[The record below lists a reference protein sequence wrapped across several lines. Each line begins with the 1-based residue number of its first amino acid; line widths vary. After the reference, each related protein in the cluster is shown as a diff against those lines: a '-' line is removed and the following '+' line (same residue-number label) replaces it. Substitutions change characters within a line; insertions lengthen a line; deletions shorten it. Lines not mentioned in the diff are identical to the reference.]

1 MTEATHLS
9 QASLLHRIVAFPLTL
24 LVIEAAAV
32 LALAIGYSFSA
43 AKLGVMDKGAVQFVG
58 ALVLAGLIIGLWKL
72 LHRWLERSEDREFAF
87 AGAVA
92 ELGAGLAIGFAL
104 FCGATG
110 IVVLLGGFEV
120 LGLRGMGALW
130 SMLSLA
136 VFSGVFEEVLFR
148 GVLFRHIET
157 MLGTW
162 AALAIT
168 STLFGAA
175 HLANPGATPFAALAV
190 AMEAGILLGAAY
202 LLTRRLWLA
211 VGIHAAWNFTQGWVF
226 SVPVS
231 GGNAPLGLLIT
242 RRVGPDWLTGG
253 SFGLEAS
260 VPALVVATTAGIV
273 MLVIAV
279 RRGRVVMP
287 MWVRSRIARQNA
299 MPKT

>member
-1 MTEATHLS
+1 MTETTHQPKPS
-9 QASLLHRIVAFPLTL
+9 RVRRIVAFPLTL
-24 LVIEAAAV
+24 LVIEAVAV

-43 AKLGVMDKGAVQFVG
+43 TKLGVMDKGPVQFAG
-58 ALVLAGLIIGLWKL
+58 ALVLAGLIVGLWKL
-72 LHRWLERSEDREFAF
+72 LQRWLERSEDREFAF
-87 AGAVA
+87 AGAA
-92 ELGAGLAIGFAL
+92 PELGAGLAIGFAL
-104 FCGATG
+104 FSVMTG
-110 IVVLLGGFEV
+110 IVALLGGFEV

-148 GVLFRHIET
+148 GVLFRHVEA
-157 MLGTW
+157 MLGSW

-168 STLFGAA
+168 SALFGAA

-190 AMEAGILLGAAY
+190 AMEAGILLGGAY

-242 RRVGPDWLTGG
+242 RRIGPDWLTGG
-253 SFGLEAS
+253 AFGLEAS
-260 VPALVVATTAGIV
+260 VVAMVVATGAGAV
-273 MLVIAV
+273 MLVLAARKGQIQP
-279 RRGRVVMP
+279 P
-287 MWVRSRIARQNA
+287 MWRHA
-299 MPKT
+299 

>member
-1 MTEATHLS
+1 MTDAIHQS
-9 QASLLHRIVAFPLTL
+9 QASLLRRIVAFPLTL

-32 LALAIGYSFSA
+32 IALAIGYSFSA
-43 AKLGVMDKGAVQFVG
+43 TKLGVMDKGPIQFTG

-87 AGAVA
+87 AGAA
-92 ELGAGLAIGFAL
+92 PELGAGLVLGFVL
-104 FCGATG
+104 FSGMTG
-110 IVVLLGGFEV
+110 IVALLGGFEV

-130 SMLSLA
+130 SMLSVA
-136 VFSGVFEEVLFR
+136 VFSGIFEETLFR
-148 GVLFRHIET
+148 GVLFRHIEA

-168 STLFGAA
+168 SALFGAA

-242 RRVGPDWLTGG
+242 RRIGPDWLTGG

-260 VPALVVATTAGIV
+260 APALVIATTAGIV

-279 RRGRVVMP
+279 RKGRIVAP
-287 MWVRSRIARQNA
+287 MWVRNGIARQNA
-299 MPKT
+299 MLET